1 MKLLSGMSSKQ
12 QFHAVEGVWAPR
24 ASGIAARDS
33 RSITGSQPTSRWSAE
48 FSEDARG
55 DVMIGCVPRSDLSCV
70 YQPIVDLQDGSSF
83 AYEVLARC
91 KVPGLTDPSILFKR
105 AAAER
110 FCGALG
116 RELRKLGSERCRST
130 PLFLNVH
137 PAELSDRFVIQPDD
151 PMYAHDDDVFVEIT
165 ESVPFSHY
173 DLCSSML
180 REIRARGGVHL
191 VVDDLGAGYSNL
203 RRIADLE
210 PAIVKL
216 DRQLVTN
223 LNQNRRQ
230 RVLVQ
235 AVVRMCVDL
244 GARVVAEGL
253 ETWDEVRAVRDC
265 GCHFGQGYV
274 LGRPA
279 AEATAPIWKL

>member
-1 MKLLSGMSSKQ
+1 
-12 QFHAVEGVWAPR
+12 
-24 ASGIAARDS
+24 
-33 RSITGSQPTSRWSAE
+33 
-48 FSEDARG
+48 
-55 DVMIGCVPRSDLSCV
+55 MIGCVPRSDLSCV
-70 YQPIVDLQDGSSF
+70 YQPIVELQSGRAF

-91 KVPGLTDPSILFKR
+91 KVPGLTNPSILFKR

-110 FCGALG
+110 FCGSLG
-116 RELRKLGSERCRST
+116 RTLRKLGSERCKGT

-216 DRQLVTN
+216 DRELVTN
-223 LNQNRRQ
+223 LNHNRRQ

-244 GARVVAEGL
+244 GAKVVAEGL

-265 GCHFGQGYV
+265 GCHYGQGFV
-274 LGRPA
+274 LGRPEI
-279 AEATAPIWKL
+279 EATAPIWKL

>member
-1 MKLLSGMSSKQ
+1 
-12 QFHAVEGVWAPR
+12 VEGVWAPR
-24 ASGIAARDS
+24 SSGVGLRDGVPRRPNTIARWSEEPITDASGQIM
-33 RSITGSQPTSRWSAE
+33 
-48 FSEDARG
+48 
-55 DVMIGCVPRSDLSCV
+55 VGCVSLGDLGCV
-70 YQPIVDLQDGSSF
+70 YQPIVDLQTGKPF

-91 KVPGLTDPSILFKR
+91 RAPGLTNPSILFKR

-110 FCGALG
+110 FCGLLG
-116 RELRKLGSERCRST
+116 RTLRKLGSEGCRGV

-137 PAELSDRFVIQPDD
+137 PAELSDRFVIQLDD
-151 PMYAHDDDVFVEIT
+151 PMYSHDDDVFVEIT

-180 REIRARGGVHL
+180 REMRERGGVHL

-210 PAIVKL
+210 PSIVKL
-216 DRQLVTN
+216 DRELVTN
-223 LNQNRRQ
+223 INLNRRQ

-279 AEATAPIWKL
+279 QQATDPIWKL

>member
-1 MKLLSGMSSKQ
+1 MSSLLKPQ
-12 QFHAVEGVWAPR
+12 NHSVEGVWAPR
-24 ASGIAARDS
+24 ASVIPSADS
-33 RSITGSQPTSRWSAE
+33 PSGPRPVTLAQWSE
-48 FSEDARG
+48 ESSEGDAG
-55 DVMIGCVPRSDLSCV
+55 EVMIGCVPRSDLSCV
-70 YQPIVDLQDGSSF
+70 YQPIVELEGGRPF

-91 KVPGLTDPSILFKR
+91 RVPGLTNPSILFKR

-116 RELRKLGSERCRST
+116 RTLRKIGSEHCRGI

-151 PMYAHDDDVFVEIT
+151 PMYAHDDDVYVEIT

-173 DLCSSML
+173 DLCASML

-203 RRIADLE
+203 KRIADLE

-216 DRQLVTN
+216 DRELVTN

-244 GARVVAEGL
+244 GAKVVAEGL
-253 ETWDEVRAVRDC
+253 ETWDEVRAVREC
-265 GCHFGQGYV
+265 GCHYGQGYV
-274 LGRPA
+274 LGRPGSDA
-279 AEATAPIWKL
+279 AAPIWKL

>member
-1 MKLLSGMSSKQ
+1 M
-12 QFHAVEGVWAPR
+12 ATR
-24 ASGIAARDS
+24 DTAAGPLP
-33 RSITGSQPTSRWSAE
+33 ITVARWSDEGEADE
-48 FSEDARG
+48 QGE
-55 DVMIGCVPRSDLSCV
+55 VMIGCVPYSQLSCV
-70 YQPIVDLQDGSSF
+70 YQPIVDLATGRAF

-91 KVPGLTDPSILFKR
+91 GVPGLTNPSILFKR

-110 FCGALG
+110 FCGSLG
-116 RELRKLGSERCRST
+116 RALRRRASERCRGI

-137 PAELSDRFVIQPDD
+137 PSELSDRFVIQPDD
-151 PMYAHDDDVFVEIT
+151 PMYAHDDDVYVEIT

-173 DLCSSML
+173 DLCSSVL

-203 RRIADLE
+203 RRISDLE

-216 DRQLVTN
+216 DRELVTN
-223 LNQNRRQ
+223 LNHNRRQ

-244 GARVVAEGL
+244 GAKVVAEGL

-265 GCHFGQGYV
+265 GCHYGQGYV
-274 LGRPA
+274 LGRPDA
-279 AEATAPIWKL
+279 NASEPIWKL